1 MAEKSARENTA
12 AARETVDIPAVHG
25 RNGHSPVR
33 YVARALISSVLCAF
47 VFSAGAGC
55 GSDGGEH
62 GASVGGPGSDSD
74 AGASATGDAGGG
86 GANPDGG
93 SGPKAACDRAS
104 QTKAAPTSLYDA
116 LVSDL
121 ATLTGADR
129 QTRANKFI
137 ADVKAQGGT
146 PLQDVGKDR
155 VVFVEQGAPAN
166 GSWSIG
172 GSFRNA
178 DWTQNTL
185 PMTQIAGTDLWIADT
200 TATRGT
206 EYAYKLLDGTDPSGF
221 VEDPLSKN
229 IVWDGINHNDVGF
242 FNSLFFVEEGDAT
255 KGRLVRYG
263 MVHSTELNDE
273 RPVYVYLPA
282 KYDDGSCD
290 PLPHLLVHDG
300 NESLTRGDFMG
311 AADTEFAAHP
321 QESAILVF
329 VALPNQNV
337 RMSQYTFG
345 DGTTGDQYGDFLLN
359 DLEPKIAADYR
370 VCAKADDTG
379 LSGASL
385 GGLISTYLAFRDS
398 STWGYDG
405 AQSASL
411 FWDSNAEIARASANP
426 MVPVRF
432 YFDNG
437 IPDGSCGSDDNCQP
451 TRDMVAALQAKGYAS
466 VTHVEENVAVHDW
479 PYWRDRFPSMLAA
492 FRDGRTT
499 ACAK

>member
-1 MAEKSARENTA
+1 M
-12 AARETVDIPAVHG
+12 
-25 RNGHSPVR
+25 R
-33 YVARALISSVLCAF
+33 YVARALISSVLCALAI
-47 VFSAGAGC
+47 SAGAC
-55 GSDGGEH
+55 GSSDGATHGASLGGPGTDSDGGSSVPGDA
-62 GASVGGPGSDSD
+62 GAGPTSD
-74 AGASATGDAGGG
+74 AGSI
-86 GANPDGG
+86 
-93 SGPKAACDRAS
+93 PKPACDRAS
-104 QTKAAPTSLYDA
+104 QTKAAPTSLYDG
-116 LVSDL
+116 LVADL
-121 ATLTGADR
+121 ASLGGADR
-129 QTRANKFI
+129 QTRADKFI

-146 PLQDVGKDR
+146 PLQDAGKDR
-155 VVFVEQGAPAN
+155 VVFVVEGAPAN
-166 GSWSIG
+166 GSWSVG

-185 PMTQIAGTDLWIADT
+185 PMTPIEGTDLWIADT
-200 TATRGT
+200 TVSRAT

-229 IVWDGINHNDVGF
+229 IAWDGINHNDVGF
-242 FNSLFFVEEGDAT
+242 FNSLFFVEDGDKT

-263 MVHSTELNDE
+263 MVHSTELDDD

-282 KYDDGSCD
+282 KYDDGTCD

-321 QESAILVF
+321 NEAAILVF
-329 VALPNQNV
+329 VGLPNQDV

-345 DGTTGDQYGDFLLN
+345 ASTTGDQYGDFLLH

-385 GGLISTYLAFRDS
+385 GGLISTYLAFRDPG
-398 STWGYDG
+398 TWGYDG

-411 FWDSNAEIARASANP
+411 FWDSNAEITRASADP

-437 IPDGSCGSDDNCQP
+437 IPDGTCGSDDNCQP
-451 TRDMVAALQAKGYAS
+451 TRDMVAALQAKGYPT
-466 VTHVEENVAVHDW
+466 VTHVEENLAVHDW

-492 FRDGRTT
+492 FRAGRTT